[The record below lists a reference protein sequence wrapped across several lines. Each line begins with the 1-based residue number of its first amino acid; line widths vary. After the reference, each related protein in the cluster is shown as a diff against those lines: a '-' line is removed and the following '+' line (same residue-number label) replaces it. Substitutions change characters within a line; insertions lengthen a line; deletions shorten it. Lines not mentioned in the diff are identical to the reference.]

1 MQQKKVGILGGGQ
14 LGRMLLSPAIDLDIE
29 LHFLENDSNAPCSTV
44 SRNFHK
50 GDITDYQNVLDF
62 GRKMDIISIE
72 IEKVSAD
79 ALEQLEKEGKKVFP
93 QPAIIRL
100 IQDKRLQKQFY
111 KDNQIPTSEFVLI
124 DDKEE
129 LIDYLTQESKIDKNL
144 FPIVQK
150 LGKDGYDGKG
160 VQILKSLED
169 AKQNGFDTP
178 SLLEEKIDIEK
189 EISVIIAR
197 NEKGEISVFDA
208 VEMVVNEKYNLLD
221 YLLAPAQITE
231 AQKEESIRLAKEVI
245 EKLGQKEGINGM
257 VGLLAVELF
266 LTKNNDKKGT
276 ILVNEVAPR
285 PHNSGHHTIEASTTS
300 QYAQHLRSIMNLPLG
315 KTTLR
320 SSAAILNLIGEE
332 NHTGEPFYEGLDKL
346 LDLENVYPHIYGK
359 KQTKPARKMGHITI
373 LGNDMDSLK
382 ETIDKVKSSI
392 RVITK

>member
-14 LGRMLLSPAIDLDIE
+14 LGRMLISPAIDLDIE
-29 LHFLENDSNAPCSTV
+29 LHFLENDDTAPCSTV

-50 GDITDYQNVLDF
+50 GNITAYQDVLDF

-72 IEKVSAD
+72 IEKVSVD
-79 ALEQLEKEGKKVFP
+79 ALEYLEKEGKKVFP

-111 KDNQIPTSEFVLI
+111 KENNIPTSDFVLI
-124 DDKEE
+124 DSKEE
-129 LIDYLTQESKIDKNL
+129 LINYLTEKGKNNKNL

-150 LGKDGYDGKG
+150 LGKDGYDGRG
-160 VQILKSLED
+160 VQVLKSLED
-169 AKQNGFDTP
+169 AKQNGFEAP

-197 NEKGEISVFDA
+197 NEKGEIAVFDA

-221 YLLAPAQITE
+221 YLLAPANITE
-231 AQKEESIRLAKEVI
+231 NQKEKAISLAIEVI
-245 EKLGQKEGINGM
+245 EKLGNKEGIHGM

-266 LTKNNDKKGT
+266 IDRKGN

-285 PHNSGHHTIEASTTS
+285 PHNSGHHTIEACTTS

-315 KTTLR
+315 KTTFR

-332 NHTGEPFYEGLDKL
+332 NHTGKPFYEGLDKL
-346 LDLENVYPHIYGK
+346 LELENVYPHIYGK
-359 KQTKPARKMGHITI
+359 KTTKPARKMGHITI
-373 LGNDMDSLK
+373 LGNDINSLK
-382 ETIDKVKSSI
+382 ETIEKVKSSI

>member
-1 MQQKKVGILGGGQ
+1 MQKKKIGILGGGQ
-14 LGRMLLSPAIDLDIE
+14 LGRMLISPAIDLDIE

-50 GDITDYQNVLDF
+50 GDITHYQDVLDF

-111 KDNQIPTSEFVLI
+111 KENTIPTSDFILI
-124 DDKEE
+124 DNKEE
-129 LIDYLTQESKIDKNL
+129 LINYLSKKENANV

-169 AKQNGFDTP
+169 AKQNGFDAP

-189 EISVIIAR
+189 EISVIVAR
-197 NEKGEISVFDA
+197 NEKGEIAVFDA

-231 AQKEESIRLAKEVI
+231 NQKEKAINLAKNVI
-245 EKLGQKEGINGM
+245 EKLGNKEGINGM

-266 LTKNNDKKGT
+266 IDKKGK

-285 PHNSGHHTIEASTTS
+285 PHNSGHHTIEACTTS

-359 KQTKPARKMGHITI
+359 KETKPARKMGHITI
-373 LGNDMDSLK
+373 LGNDLVSLK

-392 RVITK
+392 RVISGSSVDA

>member
-14 LGRMLLSPAIDLDIE
+14 LGRMLISPAIDLDIE
-29 LHFLENDSNAPCSTV
+29 LHFLENDSDAPCSTV

-62 GRKMDIISIE
+62 GRQMDIISIE

-100 IQDKRLQKQFY
+100 IQDKRLQKRFY
-111 KDNQIPTSEFVLI
+111 AVNDIPTSEFVLI
-124 DDKEE
+124 DNKKE

-144 FPIVQK
+144 FPVVQK

-169 AKQNGFDTP
+169 AKQNGFDAP
-178 SLLEEKIDIEK
+178 SVLEEKIDIKK

-197 NEKGEISVFDA
+197 NEKGEIAVFDA

-221 YLLAPAQITE
+221 YLLAPATLTE
-231 AQKEESIRLAKEVI
+231 SEKEESIQLATEVVT
-245 EKLGQKEGINGM
+245 KLGQKEGINGM

-266 LTKNNDKKGT
+266 IDKKGF
-276 ILVNEVAPR
+276 ILVNEIAPR
-285 PHNSGHHTIEASTTS
+285 PHNSGHHTIEASMTS

-332 NHTGEPFYEGLDKL
+332 NHTGTPFYEGLDKL
-346 LDLENVYPHIYGK
+346 LELENVYPHIYGK
-359 KQTKPARKMGHITI
+359 KETKPARKMGHITI
-373 LGNDMDSLK
+373 LGNDINSLK
-382 ETIDKVKSSI
+382 ETIDKVKKSI

>member
-29 LHFLENDSNAPCSTV
+29 LHFLENDSNAPCSAV

-50 GDITDYQNVLDF
+50 GNITNEQDVLDF
-62 GRKMDIISIE
+62 GRQMDIISIE

-111 KDNQIPTSEFVLI
+111 KDNKIPTSDFVLI
-124 DDKEE
+124 DNKEE
-129 LIDYLTQESKIDKNL
+129 LINYLSQNEDK

-160 VQILKSLED
+160 VQILKNLED
-169 AKQNGFDTP
+169 AKQNGFEAP
-178 SLLEEKIDIEK
+178 SLLEDKVDIEK
-189 EISVIIAR
+189 EISVIVAR
-197 NEKGEISVFDA
+197 NEKGEVSVFDA

-221 YLLAPAQITE
+221 YLLAPAKITE
-231 AQKEESIRLAKEVI
+231 YQKEQATTLAIEVVES
-245 EKLGQKEGINGM
+245 LGKNGM
-257 VGLLAVELF
+257 VGLLAVEF
-266 LTKNNDKKGT
+266 FIDKKGN

-285 PHNSGHHTIEASTTS
+285 PHNSGHHTIEACTTS

-332 NHTGEPFYEGLDKL
+332 NHTGTPFYEGLDKL
-346 LDLENVYPHIYGK
+346 LALENVYPHIYGK
-359 KQTKPARKMGHITI
+359 KQTKPARKMGHITV
-373 LGNDMDSLK
+373 LGDNTEKLK
-382 ETIDKVKSSI
+382 ETIEKVKGSI
-392 RVITK
+392 RVITE

>member
-14 LGRMLLSPAIDLDIE
+14 LGRMLISPAIDLDIE
-29 LHFLENDSNAPCSTV
+29 LHFLENDPNAPCSTV

-50 GDITDYQNVLDF
+50 GNITEYQDVLDF

-93 QPAIIRL
+93 QSAIIRL
-100 IQDKRLQKQFY
+100 IQDKILQKRFY
-111 KDNQIPTSEFVLI
+111 AVNDIPTSEFVLI
-124 DDKEE
+124 DNKKE
-129 LIDYLTQESKIDKNL
+129 LINYLTQESKIDRNL
-144 FPIVQK
+144 FPVVQK

-160 VQILKSLED
+160 VQVLKDLED
-169 AKQNGFDTP
+169 AKQNGFDAP
-178 SLLEEKIDIEK
+178 SVLEEKIDIRK
-189 EISVIIAR
+189 EISVIVAR
-197 NEKGEISVFDA
+197 NEKGEIAVFDA

-221 YLLAPAQITE
+221 YLLAPATLTKNE
-231 AQKEESIRLAKEVI
+231 KEESIQLATEVI
-245 EKLGQKEGINGM
+245 TKLGQKEGINGM

-266 LTKNNDKKGT
+266 LDKKGH

-315 KTTLR
+315 KTSLR
-320 SSAAILNLIGEE
+320 SSAAILNLIGED
-332 NHTGEPFYEGLDKL
+332 NHTGTPFYEGLDKL

-359 KQTKPARKMGHITI
+359 KITKPARKMGHITI
-373 LGNDMDSLK
+373 LGNDINSLK
-382 ETIDKVKSSI
+382 ETIEKVKSSI

>member
-14 LGRMLLSPAIDLDIE
+14 LGRMLISPAIDLDIE
-29 LHFLENDSNAPCSTV
+29 LHFLENDSDAPCSTV

-50 GDITDYQNVLDF
+50 GNIIDYQDVLDF

-93 QPAIIRL
+93 QSAIIRL

-111 KDNQIPTSEFVLI
+111 KDNQIPTSDFVLI

-129 LIDYLTQESKIDKNL
+129 LISYLSKNQDK

-160 VQILKSLED
+160 VQILKNLED
-169 AKQNGFDTP
+169 AKQNGFDAP
-178 SLLEEKIDIEK
+178 SLLEEKVDIEK
-189 EISVIIAR
+189 EISVIVAR
-197 NEKGEISVFDA
+197 NEKGEIAVFDA

-221 YLLAPAQITE
+221 YLLAPANITE
-231 AQKEESIRLAKEVI
+231 SQKEESIRLAKEVI
-245 EKLGQKEGINGM
+245 EKLGNKEGIDGM

-266 LTKNNDKKGT
+266 IPKNNDKQGA

-332 NHTGEPFYEGLDKL
+332 KHTGEPFYEGLDKL

-359 KQTKPARKMGHITI
+359 KITKPARKMGHITI
-373 LGNDMDSLK
+373 LGNDIESLK
-382 ETIDKVKSSI
+382 EKIDKVKGSI
-392 RVITK
+392 RVITR

>member
-1 MQQKKVGILGGGQ
+1 MQQKKIGILGGGQ

-44 SRNFHK
+44 SKNFHK
-50 GDITDYQNVLDF
+50 GDITDYQDVLDF

-72 IEKVSAD
+72 IEKISAD
-79 ALEQLEKEGKKVFP
+79 ALEKLEEEGKKVFP
-93 QPAIIRL
+93 QAAIVRL

-111 KDNQIPTSEFVLI
+111 KENNIPTSDFVLI
-124 DDKEE
+124 DNKEE
-129 LIDYLTQESKIDKNL
+129 LINYLSKTPNI

-160 VQILKSLED
+160 VQILNNLEE
-169 AKQNGFDTP
+169 AKQKGFDAP
-178 SLLEEKIDIEK
+178 SLLEEKIDIDK
-189 EISVIIAR
+189 EISVIVAR

-221 YLLAPAQITE
+221 YLLAPANITE
-231 AQKEESIRLAKEVI
+231 NQKEKAIKLAKEVI
-245 EKLGQKEGINGM
+245 EKLGKKEGINGM

-266 LTKNNDKKGT
+266 LTKNNNKKEN
-276 ILVNEVAPR
+276 ILLNEVAPR
-285 PHNSGHHTIEASTTS
+285 PHNSGHHTIEAAITS

-332 NHTGEPFYEGLDKL
+332 NHTGKPFYEGLDKL

-359 KQTKPARKMGHITI
+359 KITKPARKMGHITI
-373 LGNDMDSLK
+373 LGKDTNDIDSLK
-382 ETIDKVKSSI
+382 EKVNIAKKTI

>member
-14 LGRMLLSPAIDLDIE
+14 LGRMLISPAIDLDIE
-29 LHFLENDSNAPCSTV
+29 LHFLENDESAPCSTV

-50 GDITDYQNVLDF
+50 GDITGYQDVLDF
-62 GRKMDIISIE
+62 GRQMDIISIE

-79 ALEQLEKEGKKVFP
+79 ALEQLEKEGKKIFP

-111 KDNQIPTSEFVLI
+111 KENNIPTSDFVLI
-124 DDKEE
+124 STKEE
-129 LIDYLTQESKIDKNL
+129 LIKYLTEKSKNDSNL

-160 VQILKSLED
+160 VQILKNLED
-169 AKQNGFDTP
+169 AKQNGFDAP
-178 SLLEEKIDIEK
+178 SVLEEKIDIEK
-189 EISVIIAR
+189 EISVIVAR
-197 NEKGEISVFDA
+197 NEKGEIAVFDA

-221 YLLAPAQITE
+221 YLLAPATLTKNE
-231 AQKEESIRLAKEVI
+231 KEESIQLATEVI
-245 EKLGQKEGINGM
+245 TKLGQKEGINGM

-266 LTKNNDKKGT
+266 LTKNNHKKGN

-285 PHNSGHHTIEASTTS
+285 PHNSGHHTIEACTTS

-332 NHTGEPFYEGLDKL
+332 NHTGQPFYEGLDKL

-359 KQTKPARKMGHITI
+359 KITKPARKMGHITI
-373 LGNDMDSLK
+373 LGNDIDSLK
-382 ETIDKVKSSI
+382 EKIDKVKSSI

>member
-29 LHFLENDSNAPCSTV
+29 IHFLENDSNAPCSTV

-50 GDITDYQNVLDF
+50 GNITEYQDVLDF
-62 GRKMDIISIE
+62 GRNMDIISIE

-111 KDNQIPTSEFVLI
+111 KENTIPTSDFVLI
-124 DDKEE
+124 DNKEDLINYLSKNQDK
-129 LIDYLTQESKIDKNL
+129 

-150 LGKDGYDGKG
+150 LGKDGYDGRG
-160 VQILKSLED
+160 VQILKNLED
-169 AKQNGFDTP
+169 AKQNGFETS
-178 SLLEEKIDIEK
+178 SLLEEKVDIEK
-189 EISVIIAR
+189 EISVIVAR
-197 NEKGEISVFDA
+197 NEKGEIAVFDA

-221 YLLAPAQITE
+221 YLLAPATITE
-231 AQKEESIRLAKEVI
+231 SQKEESIRLAKEVI

-266 LTKNNDKKGT
+266 IDKKGT

-285 PHNSGHHTIEASTTS
+285 PHNSGHHTIEACTTS

-332 NHTGEPFYEGLDKL
+332 NHTGQPFYEGLDKL
-346 LDLENVYPHIYGK
+346 LNLENVYPHIYGK
-359 KQTKPARKMGHITI
+359 NQTKPARKMGHITI
-373 LGNDMDSLK
+373 LGNDIETLK

>member
-14 LGRMLLSPAIDLDIE
+14 LGRMLISPAIDLDIE
-29 LHFLENDSNAPCSTV
+29 LHFLENDSDAPCSTV

-50 GDITDYQNVLDF
+50 GDITDYQDVLDF
-62 GRKMDIISIE
+62 GRQMDIISIE

-79 ALEQLEKEGKKVFP
+79 ALEQLEKEGKKVIP

-100 IQDKRLQKQFY
+100 VQDKRLQKQFY
-111 KDNQIPTSEFVLI
+111 KENNIPTSDFVLI
-124 DDKEE
+124 DNKEGLINYLSKNEDK
-129 LIDYLTQESKIDKNL
+129 

-169 AKQNGFDTP
+169 AKQNGFDAP
-178 SLLEEKIDIEK
+178 SVLEEKIDIKK
-189 EISVIIAR
+189 EISVIVAR
-197 NEKGEISVFDA
+197 NEKGEIAVFDA

-221 YLLAPAQITE
+221 YLLAPATLTKNE
-231 AQKEESIRLAKEVI
+231 KEESIQLATKVI
-245 EKLGQKEGINGM
+245 TKLGQKEGINGM
-257 VGLLAVELF
+257 VGLLVVELF
-266 LTKNNDKKGT
+266 LDKKGH

-285 PHNSGHHTIEASTTS
+285 PHNSGHHTIEACTIS

-332 NHTGEPFYEGLDKL
+332 NHTGTPFYEGLDKL

-359 KQTKPARKMGHITI
+359 KTTKPARKMGHITI

-382 ETIDKVKSSI
+382 EKIDKVKSSI
-392 RVITK
+392 RVIAK

>member
-14 LGRMLLSPAIDLDIE
+14 LGRMLISPAIDLDIE
-29 LHFLENDSNAPCSTV
+29 LHFLENDSDAPCSTV
-44 SRNFHK
+44 SRNFHQ
-50 GDITDYQNVLDF
+50 GDITNYQDVLDF

-111 KDNQIPTSEFVLI
+111 KENNIPTSNFVLI
-124 DDKEE
+124 DDKKE
-129 LIDYLTQESKIDKNL
+129 LINYLTEKNKEDKNL

-160 VQILKSLED
+160 VQILKNLED
-169 AKQNGFDTP
+169 AKQNGFDAP
-178 SLLEEKIDIEK
+178 SLLEEKVDIEK
-189 EISVIIAR
+189 EISVIVAR

-231 AQKEESIRLAKEVI
+231 SQKEKSIQLAKEVI
-245 EKLGQKEGINGM
+245 TKLGQKEGINGM
-257 VGLLAVELF
+257 IGLLAVELF
-266 LTKNNDKKGT
+266 IDKKGT

-285 PHNSGHHTIEASTTS
+285 PHNSGHHTIEACTTS

-320 SSAAILNLIGEE
+320 SSAAILNLIGED
-332 NHTGEPFYEGLDKL
+332 NHTGQPFYEGLDKL

-373 LGNDMDSLK
+373 LGNDIETLK
-382 ETIDKVKSSI
+382 EKIEKVKSSI

>member
-1 MQQKKVGILGGGQ
+1 
-14 LGRMLLSPAIDLDIE
+14 
-29 LHFLENDSNAPCSTV
+29 
-44 SRNFHK
+44 
-50 GDITDYQNVLDF
+50 
-62 GRKMDIISIE
+62 MDIISIE

-93 QPAIIRL
+93 QSAIIRL

-111 KDNQIPTSEFVLI
+111 AVNEIPTSEFILI
-124 DDKEE
+124 NNKKE

-144 FPIVQK
+144 FPMVQK

-178 SLLEEKIDIEK
+178 SILEEKIDIEK
-189 EISVIIAR
+189 EISVIVAR
-197 NEKGEISVFDA
+197 NEKGEIAVFDA

-221 YLLAPAQITE
+221 YLLAPANITE
-231 AQKEESIRLAKEVI
+231 SQKEESIRLAKEVI
-245 EKLGQKEGINGM
+245 EKLGENGM
-257 VGLLAVELF
+257 IGLLAVELF
-266 LTKNNDKKGT
+266 IDKKRF

-320 SSAAILNLIGEE
+320 SSAAILNLIGED

-373 LGNDMDSLK
+373 LGNNIDSLK
-382 ETIDKVKSSI
+382 EMIDKVKSSI

>member
-14 LGRMLLSPAIDLDIE
+14 LGRMLISPAIDLDIE
-29 LHFLENDSNAPCSTV
+29 LHFLENDSDAPCSTV

-50 GDITDYQNVLDF
+50 GDITDYQDVLDF
-62 GRKMDIISIE
+62 GRQMDIISIE

-100 IQDKRLQKQFY
+100 VQDKRLQKQFY
-111 KDNQIPTSEFVLI
+111 KENNIPTSDFVLI
-124 DDKEE
+124 DNKEGLINYLSKNEDK
-129 LIDYLTQESKIDKNL
+129 

-169 AKQNGFDTP
+169 AKQNGFDAP
-178 SLLEEKIDIEK
+178 SVLEEKIDIKK
-189 EISVIIAR
+189 EISVIVAR
-197 NEKGEISVFDA
+197 NEKGEIAVFDA

-221 YLLAPAQITE
+221 YLLAPATLTKNE
-231 AQKEESIRLAKEVI
+231 KEESIQLATKVI
-245 EKLGQKEGINGM
+245 TKLGQKEGINGM
-257 VGLLAVELF
+257 VGLLVVELF
-266 LTKNNDKKGT
+266 LDKKGH

-285 PHNSGHHTIEASTTS
+285 PHNSGHHTIEACTIS

-332 NHTGEPFYEGLDKL
+332 NHTGTPFYEGLDKL

-359 KQTKPARKMGHITI
+359 KTTKPARKMGHITI

-382 ETIDKVKSSI
+382 EKIDKVKSSI
-392 RVITK
+392 RVIAK

>member
-1 MQQKKVGILGGGQ
+1 MQQQKIGILGGGQ

-29 LHFLENDSNAPCSTV
+29 LHFLENDSDAPCSTV

-50 GDITDYQNVLDF
+50 GDITDYQDVLDF

-79 ALEQLEKEGKKVFP
+79 ALEQLEKESKKVFP

-111 KDNQIPTSEFVLI
+111 KDNTIPTSDFVLI
-124 DDKEE
+124 DNKEE
-129 LIDYLTQESKIDKNL
+129 LINYLSKKENSNL

-160 VQILKSLED
+160 VQILKNLED
-169 AKQNGFDTP
+169 AKQHGFDAP
-178 SLLEEKIDIEK
+178 SLLEEKVDIEK
-189 EISVIIAR
+189 EISVIVAR

-208 VEMVVNEKYNLLD
+208 VEMVVNEKYNLLE

-231 AQKEESIRLAKEVI
+231 NQKEKAINLAKNVI
-245 EKLGQKEGINGM
+245 EKLGNKEGINGM

-266 LTKNNDKKGT
+266 IDKKGF

-285 PHNSGHHTIEASTTS
+285 PHNSGHHTIEACTTS

-320 SSAAILNLIGEE
+320 SCAAILNLIGEE
-332 NHTGEPFYEGLDKL
+332 NHTGKPFYEGLDKL
-346 LDLENVYPHIYGK
+346 LDLDNVYPHIYGK
-359 KQTKPARKMGHITI
+359 KETKPARKMGHITI

-382 ETIDKVKSSI
+382 EKIETVKSSI
-392 RVITK
+392 RVISGSSVDA

>member
-1 MQQKKVGILGGGQ
+1 MQQKKIGILGGGQ
-14 LGRMLLSPAIDLDIE
+14 LGRMLISPAIDLDIE
-29 LHFLENDSNAPCSTV
+29 LHFLENDSTAPCSTV
-44 SRNFHK
+44 SKNFHK
-50 GDITDYQNVLDF
+50 GDITNYQDVLDF

-111 KDNQIPTSEFVLI
+111 KENNIPTSDFVLI
-124 DDKEE
+124 DNKEE
-129 LIDYLTQESKIDKNL
+129 LINYLSKNENL

-169 AKQNGFDTP
+169 AKQNGFDAP

-221 YLLAPAQITE
+221 YLLAPATLTKSEKKEAIQLATEIIT
-231 AQKEESIRLAKEVI
+231 
-245 EKLGQKEGINGM
+245 KLGQEEGINGM
-257 VGLLAVELF
+257 VGLLAVEFF
-266 LTKNNDKKGT
+266 LDKKGHV
-276 ILVNEVAPR
+276 LVNEVAPR
-285 PHNSGHHTIEASTTS
+285 PHNSGHHTIEACTTS

-346 LDLENVYPHIYGK
+346 LELENVYPHIYGK
-359 KQTKPARKMGHITI
+359 KETKPARKMGHITI
-373 LGNDMDSLK
+373 LGNNLDSLK
-382 ETIDKVKSSI
+382 DKIETVKSSI

>member
-1 MQQKKVGILGGGQ
+1 MEQKKVGILGGGQ
-14 LGRMLLSPAIDLDIE
+14 LGRMLISPAIDLDIE
-29 LHFLENDSNAPCSTV
+29 LHFLENDSDAPCSAV
-44 SRNFHK
+44 SKNFHK
-50 GDITDYQNVLDF
+50 GDITNEQDVLGF
-62 GRKMDIISIE
+62 GRQMDVISIE

-111 KDNQIPTSEFVLI
+111 KDNHIPTSDFVLI
-124 DDKEE
+124 DNKEE
-129 LIDYLTQESKIDKNL
+129 LIKYLTEKTKSDSNL

-160 VQILKSLED
+160 VQILKNVED
-169 AKQNGFDTP
+169 AKQNGFEAP
-178 SLLEEKIDIEK
+178 SLLEEKVDIEK
-189 EISVIIAR
+189 EISVIVAR
-197 NEKGEISVFDA
+197 NEKGEIAVFDA

-231 AQKEESIRLAKEVI
+231 SQKEESIRLAKEVI
-245 EKLGQKEGINGM
+245 EKLGNKEGINGM

-266 LTKNNDKKGT
+266 IDKKGN

-300 QYAQHLRSIMNLPLG
+300 QYAQHLRSILNLPLG

-332 NHTGEPFYEGLDKL
+332 NHTGKPFYEGLDKL

-359 KQTKPARKMGHITI
+359 KITKPARKMGHITI
-373 LGNDMDSLK
+373 LGNDVDSIK
-382 ETIDKVKSSI
+382 EKIDKVKSSI

>member
-29 LHFLENDSNAPCSTV
+29 LHFLENDSDAPCSTV

-111 KDNQIPTSEFVLI
+111 TDNQIPTSDFVLI
-124 DDKEE
+124 DNKKE
-129 LIDYLTQESKIDKNL
+129 LINYLSKNESV

-160 VQILKSLED
+160 VQILKNLED
-169 AKQNGFDTP
+169 AKQNGFEEP
-178 SLLEEKIDIEK
+178 SLLEEKVDIEK
-189 EISVIIAR
+189 EISVIVAR

-221 YLLAPAQITE
+221 YLLAPAHITNN
-231 AQKEESIRLAKEVI
+231 QKEESIRLAKEVI
-245 EKLGQKEGINGM
+245 EKLGKNGM

-266 LTKNNDKKGT
+266 IDKEGN

-285 PHNSGHHTIEASTTS
+285 PHNSGHHTIEACTTS

-332 NHTGEPFYEGLDKL
+332 NHTGQPFYEGLNKL

-373 LGNDMDSLK
+373 LGNDIDSLK
-382 ETIDKVKSSI
+382 QKIDKVKNSI